1 MLVQINTDKNIEG
14 SSRFN
19 DFFTEETNNTLER
32 FDAIVTRVEVHIS
45 DENGSKPGTNDKK
58 CVIEA
63 RVEKK
68 QPLVVTAFADTT
80 EKVFFAALEK
90 MERALDATLEKIKEH

>member
-19 DFFTEETNNTLER
+19 DFFTEEINNTLER

-68 QPLVVTAFADTT
+68 QPLVVTAFSDTT
-80 EKVFFAALEK
+80 EKVQFELVK
-90 MERALDATLEKIKEH
+90 